1 MKIWEKNYLLT
12 VTLLLCLL
20 YGSIFFIQQ
29 YSFRINL
36 EKYCENSLLN
46 EGRIEYVISFF
57 MEEKGG
63 QRLKWYAK
71 SLEKQNIYLE
81 IRDNNEIL
89 ADTLPVRQN
98 EDLESGFHIIRDK
111 HKIYACIGNSCSNLS
126 SENVSVS
133 YLEDISDLYS
143 VFKKQAAVLLFFA
156 AFTSL
161 FLSGTL
167 YLAMKKIYAPVN
179 NIAHEL
185 RTPLTAI
192 QGYTQYMMLG
202 NISGEDREFACKEI
216 EKEAG
221 YMNMLIENLLIM
233 GNLRDGRILMKR
245 VESDF
250 IVKEMEQHFPFLQCK
265 KETEYLYGDGT
276 LLFSLLKNL
285 VSNTCRQGE
294 NVSLVIEENLITI
307 WNKDDSL
314 EEEMRKKLNSG
325 RLIPRE
331 KIKGK
336 GLGVSLC
343 REIVKMHHGKLVYE
357 NVPEEGLKIRVFLW
371 QGGNQF
377 I

>member
-1 MKIWEKNYLLT
+1 
-12 VTLLLCLL
+12 
-20 YGSIFFIQQ
+20 
-29 YSFRINL
+29 
-36 EKYCENSLLN
+36 
-46 EGRIEYVISFF
+46 
-57 MEEKGG
+57 
-63 QRLKWYAK
+63 
-71 SLEKQNIYLE
+71 
-81 IRDNNEIL
+81 
-89 ADTLPVRQN
+89 
-98 EDLESGFHIIRDK
+98 
-111 HKIYACIGNSCSNLS
+111 
-126 SENVSVS
+126 
-133 YLEDISDLYS
+133 
-143 VFKKQAAVLLFFA
+143 
-156 AFTSL
+156 
-161 FLSGTL
+161 
-167 YLAMKKIYAPVN
+167 
-179 NIAHEL
+179 
-185 RTPLTAI
+185 
-192 QGYTQYMMLG
+192 MLG

-250 IVKEMEQHFPFLQCK
+250 IVKEMEQSFPFLQCK

-294 NVSLVIEENLITI
+294 NVSLVLEENLITI
-307 WNKDDSL
+307 LNKDDSL
-314 EEEMRKKLNSG
+314 DEEMLKILNSG
-325 RLIPRE
+325 RLMPRE

-371 QGGNQF
+371 QGGNHF

>member
-1 MKIWEKNYLLT
+1 M
-12 VTLLLCLL
+12 
-20 YGSIFFIQQ
+20 
-29 YSFRINL
+29 
-36 EKYCENSLLN
+36 
-46 EGRIEYVISFF
+46 
-57 MEEKGG
+57 
-63 QRLKWYAK
+63 
-71 SLEKQNIYLE
+71 
-81 IRDNNEIL
+81 
-89 ADTLPVRQN
+89 
-98 EDLESGFHIIRDK
+98 
-111 HKIYACIGNSCSNLS
+111 
-126 SENVSVS
+126 
-133 YLEDISDLYS
+133 YS
-143 VFKKQAAVLLFFA
+143 VFRKQAAVLLFFA

-192 QGYTQYMMLG
+192 QGYAQYMMLG

-250 IVKEMEQHFPFLQCK
+250 IVKEMEQNFPFLQCK

-294 NVSLVIEENLITI
+294 NVSLVLEENLITI
-307 WNKDDSL
+307 LNKDDSL
-314 EEEMRKKLNSG
+314 DEEMLKILNSG

-371 QGGNQF
+371 QGGNHF